1 MEGLL
6 YLFLALLAPLLAAVV
21 HATKRRRAAPAL
33 RLPPGPWELPVI
45 GSLHHIAGRLP
56 HRAMRDLARR
66 HGPVM
71 LLRVGEVPTLVVSS
85 REAAREVM
93 KTHDVAFASRPLS
106 ATLRAMT
113 DGGRD
118 IIFAPYGDRWRRLRK
133 VAVVELLSARRQT
146 VVGSRGSCE
155 PDKHWRRR
163 QVGPATAAAAPMR
176 LLKVRGWGGLNL
188 RALEGGLGA
197 AGDPAEVTGAGG
209 RAGRRGRRRPGGGG
223 RRLGRRRRRGRGIH
237 GEVAAMLRAAAA
249 RPAFDMRAALPT
261 LVADTTMRAAVGDR
275 CKHRDVLLRE
285 LERCILLAGGFNP
298 ADLWPSSRIVGRL
311 SGAVGRATACCDAVR
326 RVLDSIVDEHLE
338 RMDMAGDGNGG
349 GGEVEDF
356 LQVLL
361 KLHKDGSLE
370 IPINM
375 DDIKHIIFDIFAGS
389 ETSSVVLEWAMA
401 ELIRNPRSMERAA
414 AEVRRAFASRGAV
427 DEDALAAGE
436 LRYLRHV
443 VPVPRGT
450 TVLVNAWA
458 LGRDERYWPGDPEE
472 FRPERF
478 EDDDAMA
485 AVDLRGADFELVPF
499 GAGRRMCPGMPFGL
513 ALVEHALAGLL
524 LHFDWEVP
532 GLADPAKLDMT
543 EEFGITARRKNGL
556 LLRPILRVPVP
567 GL

>member
-1 MEGLL
+1 MEGVL
-6 YLFLALLAPLLAAVV
+6 YLLVALLAPLLVVVV
-21 HATKRRRAAPAL
+21 HATKRRRATPPAL

-133 VAVVELLSARRQT
+133 VAVVELLSTRR
-146 VVGSRGSCE
+146 VLSFRG
-155 PDKHWRRR
+155 
-163 QVGPATAAAAPMR
+163 
-176 LLKVRGWGGLNL
+176 VR
-188 RALEGGLGA
+188 E
-197 AGDPAEVTGAGG
+197 
-209 RAGRRGRRRPGGGG
+209 
-223 RRLGRRRRRGRGIH
+223 
-237 GEVAAMLRAAAA
+237 GEVAAMLHAAAAA
-249 RPAFDMRAALPT
+249 RGAFDMRAALAT

-275 CKHRDVLLRE
+275 CRHREVLLRE
-285 LERCILLAGGFNP
+285 LERCIPLAGGFNP

-311 SGAVGRATACCDAVR
+311 SGAVGRATACRDAVR
-326 RVLDSIVDEHLE
+326 SIVDEHLE
-338 RMDMAGDGNGG
+338 RMDDDMA

-356 LQVLL
+356 LRVLL
-361 KLHKDGSLE
+361 KTHKDGSLE
-370 IPINM
+370 IPLSM
-375 DDIKHIIFDIFAGS
+375 DDIKHVIFDIFAGS

-414 AEVRRAFASRGAV
+414 AEVRRAFATRGAV
-427 DEDALAAGE
+427 DEDALAGGGGE
-436 LRYLRHV
+436 LRYLRNV
-443 VPVPRGT
+443 VRETFRLHAPVPLLVPRVSREPCRVLGYDVPRGT

-478 EDDDAMA
+478 EEDDAMA

-513 ALVEHALAGLL
+513 ALIEHALAGLL

-543 EEFGITARRKNGL
+543 EEFGITARRKNDL

>member
-6 YLFLALLAPLLAAVV
+6 YLLLALLAPLLVVIV
-21 HATKRRRAAPAL
+21 HASKRRRATPAAL

-133 VAVVELLSARRQT
+133 VAVVELLSTRR
-146 VVGSRGSCE
+146 VLSFRG
-155 PDKHWRRR
+155 
-163 QVGPATAAAAPMR
+163 
-176 LLKVRGWGGLNL
+176 VR
-188 RALEGGLGA
+188 E
-197 AGDPAEVTGAGG
+197 
-209 RAGRRGRRRPGGGG
+209 
-223 RRLGRRRRRGRGIH
+223 

-249 RPAFDMRAALPT
+249 ARGAFDMRAALAR
-261 LVADTTMRAAVGDR
+261 LVADTTMRAAVGDQCR
-275 CKHRDVLLRE
+275 HREVLLRE
-285 LERCILLAGGFNP
+285 LERCIPLAGGFNP

-311 SGAVGRATACCDAVR
+311 SGAVGRATACRDAVR
-326 RVLDSIVDEHLE
+326 RVLESIVDEHLE
-338 RMDMAGDGNGG
+338 RMDDMA

-356 LQVLL
+356 LRVLL
-361 KLHKDGSLE
+361 KIHKDGSLE
-370 IPINM
+370 IPLSM
-375 DDIKHIIFDIFAGS
+375 DDIKHVIFDIFAGS

-401 ELIRNPRSMERAA
+401 ELVRNPRSMERAA
-414 AEVRRAFASRGAV
+414 AEVRRAFAARGAV
-427 DEDALAAGE
+427 DEDALAGGE

-443 VPVPRGT
+443 VRETFRLHAPVPLLVPRVSREPCRVLGYDVPRGT

-485 AVDLRGADFELVPF
+485 AVDLKGADFELVPF

-513 ALVEHALAGLL
+513 ALIEHALAGLL

-532 GLADPAKLDMT
+532 GLADAAQLDMT
-543 EEFGITARRKNGL
+543 EEFGITARRKDGL

-567 GL
+567 GI

>member
-1 MEGLL
+1 MEGVL
-6 YLFLALLAPLLAAVV
+6 YLLVALLAPLLVVVV
-21 HATKRRRAAPAL
+21 HATKRRRATPPAL

-133 VAVVELLSARRQT
+133 VAVVELLSTRR
-146 VVGSRGSCE
+146 VLSFRG
-155 PDKHWRRR
+155 
-163 QVGPATAAAAPMR
+163 
-176 LLKVRGWGGLNL
+176 VR
-188 RALEGGLGA
+188 E
-197 AGDPAEVTGAGG
+197 
-209 RAGRRGRRRPGGGG
+209 
-223 RRLGRRRRRGRGIH
+223 
-237 GEVAAMLRAAAA
+237 
-249 RPAFDMRAALPT
+249 
-261 LVADTTMRAAVGDR
+261 
-275 CKHRDVLLRE
+275 RE
-285 LERCILLAGGFNP
+285 
-298 ADLWPSSRIVGRL
+298 
-311 SGAVGRATACCDAVR
+311 VR
-326 RVLDSIVDEHLE
+326 RVLDIIVDEHLE
-338 RMDMAGDGNGG
+338 RMDNMA

-356 LQVLL
+356 LRVLL
-361 KLHKDGSLE
+361 KIHKDGSLE
-370 IPINM
+370 IPLSM
-375 DDIKHIIFDIFAGS
+375 DDIKHVIFDIFAGS

-414 AEVRRAFASRGAV
+414 AEVRRAFATRGAV
-427 DEDALAAGE
+427 DEDALAGGGGE

-443 VPVPRGT
+443 VRETFRLHAPVPLLVPRVSREPCRVLGYDVPRGT

-478 EDDDAMA
+478 EEDDAMA

-513 ALVEHALAGLL
+513 ALIEHALAGLL

-543 EEFGITARRKNGL
+543 EEFGITARRKNDL
-556 LLRPILRVPVP
+556 LLRPILCVPVP

>member
-1 MEGLL
+1 MDGIV
-6 YLFLALLAPLLAAVV
+6 YLFLALVAPLLVAVV
-21 HATKRRRAAPAL
+21 HATKRRHAAPAL
-33 RLPPGPWELPVI
+33 RLPPGPWALPVI

-133 VAVVELLSARRQT
+133 VAVVELLSARR
-146 VVGSRGSCE
+146 VLSFRG
-155 PDKHWRRR
+155 
-163 QVGPATAAAAPMR
+163 
-176 LLKVRGWGGLNL
+176 VR
-188 RALEGGLGA
+188 E
-197 AGDPAEVTGAGG
+197 
-209 RAGRRGRRRPGGGG
+209 
-223 RRLGRRRRRGRGIH
+223 

-249 RPAFDMRAALPT
+249 AAARAAFDTRAALAT

-285 LERCILLAGGFNP
+285 LERCIPLAGGFNP

-311 SGAVGRATACCDAVR
+311 SGAVGRATACRDAVR
-326 RVLDSIVDEHLE
+326 RVLDSIVDEHLA
-338 RMDMAGDGNGG
+338 RKDDMAGD
-349 GGEVEDF
+349 GEVEDF

-361 KLHKDGSLE
+361 RLHKDGSLE
-370 IPINM
+370 IPLNM

-401 ELIRNPRSMERAA
+401 ELIRNPRSMERAT

-427 DEDALAAGE
+427 DEDALAGGGE

-443 VPVPRGT
+443 VRETFRLHAPVPLLVPRVSREPCRVLGYDVPRGT

-513 ALVEHALAGLL
+513 ALIEHALAGLL